1 MINELW
7 IKKTFYF
14 WSYVDLTV
22 VSLRCPPGCSMVEH
36 WKNAEI
42 QLLSTVSLASDPC
55 LGIGLFLYS
64 SLVRAWSTKRL
75 TFMDLGSSTR
85 FLNSLFSHAQ
95 SLASHTHREDYTHTY
110 SYAQKH
116 TQTHANTHT
125 LTLPYIHAYTMR
137 VCTCVSLSGWRL
149 WAQFC
154 IRCQHYDLIF
164 PSYHHFHTVDTISYV
179 LIRCWRPP

>member
-64 SLVRAWSTKRL
+64 SLVRAWSTNRL

-85 FLNSLFSHAQ
+85 FLNNLFSNAQ

-137 VCTCVSLSGWRL
+137 VCTCVYLCL
-149 WAQFC
+149 EILCA
-154 IRCQHYDLIF
+154 ILY
-164 PSYHHFHTVDTISYV
+164 
-179 LIRCWRPP
+179 

>member
-75 TFMDLGSSTR
+75 TFMYLGSSTR
-85 FLNSLFSHAQ
+85 FLNNSFSHAQ
-95 SLASHTHREDYTHTY
+95 SLASQPHREDYTHTHIL
-110 SYAQKH
+110 KH
-116 TQTHANTHT
+116 THTPTYSNTRKHAHTHT
-125 LTLPYIHAYTMR
+125 PIQICIHYACVY
-137 VCTCVSLSGWRL
+137 VCISLCL
-149 WAQFC
+149 EIVCA
-154 IRCQHYDLIF
+154 ILY
-164 PSYHHFHTVDTISYV
+164 
-179 LIRCWRPP
+179 